1 MRFHLIDRIDSWEA
15 GRRISG
21 RKVTNAAEE
30 FWRPGPGGPV
40 MPRPL
45 VLEALCQ
52 AGTWLVM
59 LGSDYRRRAAL
70 LSLGAVSFDGNVR
83 PGDVLSLDARIT
95 SMTDDAAMID
105 GTVRVGDTVVLGASD
120 IMCSL
125 LDASTLDDPA
135 ASRRMGAAL
144 LGGSPAGA
152 VPAAVAR

>member
-1 MRFHLIDRIDSWEA
+1 MRFHLIDRIDGWEA

-21 RKVTNAAEE
+21 RKVTSAAEE
-30 FWRPGPGGPV
+30 FWRPGAGGPV

-59 LGSDYRRRAAL
+59 LSTDYRRRAAL
-70 LSLGAVSFDGNVR
+70 LSLGAVTFGPDVR

-105 GTVRVGDTVVLGASD
+105 GTVRVGDEIVLGASD

-125 LDASTLDDPA
+125 LDAATLDDPGG
-135 ASRRMGAAL
+135 SRRMGTAL
-144 LGGSPAGA
+144 LGGTPVGA
-152 VPAAVAR
+152 R